1 MPETYGSGGMH
12 ALSLQLQ
19 QFLKF
24 WWFGLKMFIELL
36 VFLKLCNLKVNF
48 MKQYLTEREVRT
60 GRY

>member
-1 MPETYGSGGMH
+1 MPFLYNYNK
-12 ALSLQLQ
+12 

-24 WWFGLKMFIELL
+24 WWFGLKIFIELL

-60 GRY
+60 GGY